1 MEDSAQVL
9 ADSAQRFWYFMSYL
23 CTRNQKSEIM
33 KATYRKNTPIHR
45 AAQRYTEEQMRMILC
60 MRDMVKEEVKKEVAR
75 QMKNLNK

>member
-9 ADSAQRFWYFMSYL
+9 ADSAQRFLCFMSYL

-33 KATYRKNTPIHR
+33 EPTYRKNTPIHR
-45 AAQRYTEEQMRMILC
+45 ASQRYTEEQMRMILC